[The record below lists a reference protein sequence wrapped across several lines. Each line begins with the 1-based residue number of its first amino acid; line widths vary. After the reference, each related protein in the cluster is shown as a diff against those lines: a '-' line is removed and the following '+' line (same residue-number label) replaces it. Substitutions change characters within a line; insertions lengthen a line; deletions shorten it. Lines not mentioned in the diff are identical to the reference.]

1 MKRTLKIVAIIVA
14 ALIVIVL
21 IVPFFVNVDTF
32 KPQIESQLG
41 AALGREVKLGDLR
54 LSILGGSVSAD
65 NLSISEDPAYG
76 KQPFLRAR
84 ALNIGVKVWP
94 LVFAKEL
101 DVTELTIDQPQVA
114 LWRNAASGKW
124 NFSSL
129 GNKPGEHAGPSQKPN
144 QPEKA
149 PAGSAAGAE
158 PLAQAAGNT
167 GSPQNLDPPA
177 AGPDPPSSTSSS
189 ANPNLSVEK
198 LMIKDGTLSM
208 ADISTH
214 AKPQVYA
221 NVNITLENFSFGS
234 RFPFVLTANLP
245 GGGSAKLEG
254 TAGPIDASDATLT
267 PLQAKVGVSGLDLAA
282 SGFVPPDSG
291 FGGMVNFD
299 GTVTS
304 NGREAQASGTASVA
318 KLKASPKGSPASK
331 PVNLKFSTPYQLQK
345 QSGDLDANVTLGRA
359 LVKLAGTYQIEAAS
373 TILNMKLA
381 AEKMPVDD
389 LVTLLPALGVTL
401 PAGSRLEGGTLT
413 ANFTINGPLD
423 KLVINGPVQL
433 VDTKLAGFDLG
444 SKLSA
449 IESLTHAKTGQD
461 TTIQNFSTDAHA
473 SPQGI
478 ITQNINLNI
487 PAIGVMTG
495 NGTISPQNALNY
507 QMNAK
512 LAGAVGGLTQIA
524 GLGNKSA
531 TIPFLIEGTTSDPK
545 FVPNVKGLLNQ
556 FNPTAQGQNPANNI
570 LNGLGGLLG
579 KKPKP

>member
-1 MKRTLKIVAIIVA
+1 MKRSLKIIALIFA

-21 IVPFFVNVDTF
+21 IVPFFLNVDTF
-32 KPQIESQLG
+32 KPQIESELG
-41 AALGREVKLGDLR
+41 SALGREVKVGDLR

-65 NLSISEDPAYG
+65 NLSISEDPAFG
-76 KQPFLRAR
+76 KEPFLRAR
-84 ALNIGVKVWP
+84 ALNIGVEVLP
-94 LVFAKEL
+94 LVFSKEL
-101 DVTELTIDQPQVA
+101 NVTDLTIDQPQVA
-114 LWRNAASGKW
+114 LWRNATGKW

-129 GNKPGEHAGPSQKPN
+129 GNKPGSQASPSEKPGE
-144 QPEKA
+144 P
-149 PAGSAAGAE
+149 GAAGNAAATRAKAE
-158 PLAQAAGNT
+158 GNT
-167 GSPQNLDPPA
+167 GSPGNQDPPA
-177 AGPDPPSSTSSS
+177 SSDPPSSTPSSQ
-189 ANPNLSVEK
+189 NPNLSVKK
-198 LMIKDGTLSM
+198 LTIKDGTLSM
-208 ADISTH
+208 ADISAH
-214 AKPQVYA
+214 QKPQVYS
-221 NVNITLENFSFGS
+221 NVNITVENFSFGS
-234 RFPFVLTANLP
+234 RFPFLFTASLP

-254 TAGPIDASDATLT
+254 TAGPIDASDAALT
-267 PLQAKVGVSGLDLAA
+267 PLQAKVGVNGLDLAA

-291 FGGMVNFD
+291 FGGIVNFD
-299 GTVTS
+299 GAVTS
-304 NGREAQASGTASVA
+304 NGHEAQASGTASVA

-345 QSGDLDANVTLGRA
+345 QSGNLDADVTLGKA
-359 LVKLAGTYQIEAAS
+359 LVKLTGGYQIEAAS

-423 KLVINGPVQL
+423 KLVINGPVEL

-478 ITQNINLNI
+478 VTQNINLNI
-487 PAIGVMTG
+487 PSIGLMTG

-512 LAGAVGGLTQIA
+512 LSGPVGGLAEVA
-524 GLGNKSA
+524 GLGNKNA

-556 FNPTAQGQNPANNI
+556 FNPTAQGQNPASNI
-570 LNGLGGLLG
+570 LNGIGGLLG
-579 KKPKP
+579 KKQKP